1 MDYWKVLPTNPD
13 FKNLTQDM
21 INLMLFGLEEKNRK
35 EAVQNAIANGNNVGS
50 SSFNDDDLDWMYSR
64 DFDPLGGADI
74 DEVNRQIKAMAKDVP
89 EQEHET
95 VDKDQ
100 QKELAKKALS
110 NTLKALGGE
119 HDGE

>member
-1 MDYWKVLPTNPD
+1 MDYWKVLPTNKD
-13 FKNLTQDM
+13 FKDLTQDM

-35 EAVQNAIANGNNVGS
+35 EAVQNALASGENVGS

-74 DEVNRQIKAMAKDVP
+74 DDINRQIKEMSNEEP
-89 EQEHET
+89 EEQTSEMDTDE
-95 VDKDQ
+95 Q
-100 QKELAKKALS
+100 NELAKKALS

-119 HDGE
+119 NDGE